1 MPDPSPDPDESRT
14 PARRG
19 VRVVT
24 TSWCTPGELDVLMSP
39 RDDVILTECELDDGT
54 FEQASG
60 PFRGYRRQVELGA
73 VLEGRTQ
80 VRVVTTGRVS
90 VPCWGP
96 LGGWIARVAFRS
108 GDGRDSPPEGG
119 HWWAPP
125 CLLSVAD
132 AELMGRAAA
141 LAVVAGFLGGIVA
154 QVLTYVGA
162 DLGAGVAAQS
172 NVLALLRVGALL
184 TAIGL
189 WSADRY
195 GRRRVLLWA
204 LVATALVNLL
214 TAVAPTLGWVAGS
227 QLVAR
232 GLVAV
237 SALLIPVLA
246 AEELP
251 AGARAWAISVL
262 FMAGGLGVG
271 MVLWVLPF
279 VGHGGRWRLAFAL
292 SVVALPVIWR
302 VGRRLPEGV
311 RFVDHRA
318 VVEALGREDHRIST
332 RRLAA
337 LATIL
342 LCVNVFAAPV
352 TQLQNEY
359 LRDAR
364 GFSPTVLP
372 AFLLLTNTWAGVSV
386 LLAGRLADRR
396 SRHLVAP
403 IGVAGLVV
411 GNVWMYAT
419 GGWQMWVASF
429 VGSFVG
435 AAAVPAL
442 GVLTPELF
450 PTGRRGGAAGVLNGI
465 AIAGSVAGLLVAGP
479 AIERWGYGRT
489 FAALGVV
496 PLLALPLLRL
506 LPEGARVDLEVLNP
520 ASEPTP
526 PPSPQPPHPR
536 P

>member
-1 MPDPSPDPDESRT
+1 MPRHDRSPPDPPRALRT
-14 PARRG
+14 GLRRRG

-24 TSWCTPGELDVLMSP
+24 TSWADPGQLDVLMAP
-39 RDDVILTECELDDGT
+39 RDDVMLAERVVGDGS
-54 FEQASG
+54 FEQEAG
-60 PFRGYRRQVELGA
+60 PFRGYRREVEVGS
-73 VLEGRTQ
+73 VLDGRTQ
-80 VRVVTTGRVS
+80 VRVITTGAVS

-96 LGGWIARVAFRS
+96 LGGWIARWVFRS
-108 GDGRDSPPEGG
+108 GDGRDAPPEGG

-125 CLLSVAD
+125 CRLSVAD

-141 LAVVAGFLGGIVA
+141 LAVVAGFLGGIVL

-172 NVLALLRVGALL
+172 NTLALLRTGALL
-184 TAIGL
+184 TAAGL
-189 WSADRY
+189 WSADRH

-204 LVATALVNLL
+204 LVAAALVNLL
-214 TAVAPTLGWVAGS
+214 TAVSPTLGWVAGS

-232 GLVAV
+232 GLVAIA
-237 SALLIPVLA
+237 ALLIPVLV

-279 VGHGGRWRLAFAL
+279 VGRGGRWRIAFAL
-292 SVVALPVIWR
+292 SALALPVIWR
-302 VGRRLPEGV
+302 IGRRLPEGA

-318 VVEALGREDHRIST
+318 VVEASGREDHRMST

-342 LCVNVFAAPV
+342 MCVNVFAAPV

-359 LRDAR
+359 LRQER
-364 GFSPTVLP
+364 GFSPTLLP

-411 GNVWMYAT
+411 GNVWMYAV
-419 GGWQMWVASF
+419 GGWQMWAASF

-450 PTGRRGGAAGVLNGI
+450 PTGRRGGAAGILNVI
-465 AIAGSVAGLLVAGP
+465 AISGSVVGLVVAGP
-479 AIERWGYGRT
+479 AIERWGYGPT

-496 PLLALPLLRL
+496 PLVALPLLRL
-506 LPEGARVDLEVLNP
+506 LPEGARIDLEVLNP
-520 ASEPTP
+520 AS
-526 PPSPQPPHPR
+526 PPSPPPPG
-536 P
+536 

>member
-1 MPDPSPDPDESRT
+1 MPRHDRSPPDPSPERT
-14 PARRG
+14 RRAA
-19 VRVVT
+19 VVT
-24 TSWCTPGELDVLMSP
+24 MSWADPGELDVLMAP
-39 RDDVILTECELDDGT
+39 RDDVMLAERAVGDGV
-54 FEQASG
+54 FEQAAG
-60 PFRGYRRQVELGA
+60 PFRGYRRTVEVGPTLD
-73 VLEGRTQ
+73 GRAQ

-96 LGGWIARVAFRS
+96 LGGWIARWVFRS
-108 GDGRDSPPEGG
+108 GDGRDAPPEGG

-125 CLLSVAD
+125 CRLSVAD

-162 DLGAGVAAQS
+162 DLGAGVGAQS
-172 NVLALLRVGALL
+172 TVLALLRIGALL
-184 TAIGL
+184 TAVGL

-204 LVATALVNLL
+204 LVAASVVNLL
-214 TAVAPTLGWVAGS
+214 TAVTPTLGWVAGT
-227 QLVAR
+227 QLVSR

-279 VGHGGRWRLAFAL
+279 VGRGGRWRLAFAL
-292 SVVALPVIWR
+292 SALALPVIWR
-302 VGRRLPEGV
+302 VGRRLPEGG
-311 RFVDHRA
+311 RFTEHRA
-318 VVEALGREDHRIST
+318 LVVAQGREDHRMSR

-337 LATIL
+337 LAIIL

-359 LRDAR
+359 LRQAR
-364 GFSPTVLP
+364 GFSPTLLP

-403 IGVAGLVV
+403 IGVAGLVI
-411 GNVWMYAT
+411 GSVWMYSV
-419 GGWQMWVASF
+419 GGWQMWAASF

-450 PTGRRGGAAGVLNGI
+450 PTGRRGGAAGILNAI
-465 AIAGSVAGLLVAGP
+465 AISGSALGLLVAGP
-479 AIERWGYGRT
+479 AIERWGYGPT
-489 FAALGVV
+489 FAVLGVV

-520 ASEPTP
+520 ASPPTSP
-526 PPSPQPPHPR
+526 PPR
-536 P
+536 